1 MVDTISRL
9 EESRDS
15 PLSRTAEFHASFRS
29 IGASN
34 ADDGSTPTN
43 SGIDFRNKKMAS
55 TDSSERRTITLLSQ
69 TPHEVTRPFPE
80 ASQFAKIKTSLL
92 AAQPTRSSLQ
102 SALNAAEVRL
112 EKDIST
118 TSMQRDKAEKEIE
131 RIHEER
137 EMGRKLWRKTLEK
150 VEGEEGRE
158 ARERWEDR
166 VGGGDKM
173 EE

>member
-1 MVDTISRL
+1 M
-9 EESRDS
+9 
-15 PLSRTAEFHASFRS
+15 
-29 IGASN
+29 
-34 ADDGSTPTN
+34 
-43 SGIDFRNKKMAS
+43 
-55 TDSSERRTITLLSQ
+55 TLLSQ
-69 TPHEVTRPFPE
+69 TPHQVTRPFPRPSE
-80 ASQFAKIKTSLL
+80 FEKIKNSLL

-102 SALNAAEVRL
+102 SALNAAEARL
-112 EKDIST
+112 ERDIATVST
-118 TSMQRDKAEKEIE
+118 QREKAGKEID

-158 ARERWEDR
+158 ARERWEER